1 VTRALVLNARS
12 GPSQER
18 EEFVRWIRNRPLARP
33 VFISE
38 AHELNLAPAGNVAQ
52 SAGGSKGRR
61 ENAIVTRAKP
71 RTVQE
76 FQLTPDL
83 GGRNNH
89 DRWTVRAGFG
99 DRALYGLHANAAIQ
113 ESRAD
118 GGGWRSTEG
127 ARVWREGFAEKLA
140 GKIKMDLMLGLDVM
154 VGGDL
159 NWHGTAPIPGSPA
172 AVFGELGM
180 RFVNRELMWLAWTP
194 GWRLSSRL
202 FADPVKVLDSP
213 PGSDHIAL
221 SVRLRKV

>member
-1 VTRALVLNARS
+1 MTRALVLNARS

-18 EEFVRWIRNRPLARP
+18 DEFVRWIRNRPLARP
-33 VFISE
+33 VFVSE
-38 AHELNLAPAGNVAQ
+38 AHELDLAPAGNVAQ

-61 ENAIVTRAKP
+61 ENAIVTRNKP
-71 RTVQE
+71 HTVTE
-76 FQLTPDL
+76 HKLTEDL

-99 DRALYGLHANAAIQ
+99 DRALYALHENAAIQ

-118 GGGWRSTEG
+118 GGGYRDTEG
-127 ARVWREGFAEKLA
+127 ARVWRDAFAGDFA
-140 GKIKMDLMLGLDVM
+140 TRIRIDIRAGLDVM
-154 VGGDL
+154 VGMDG

-194 GWRLSSRL
+194 GWALGSRL
-202 FADPVKVLDSP
+202 FGDPVKVLPMP

-221 SVRLRKV
+221 SVRLRKK